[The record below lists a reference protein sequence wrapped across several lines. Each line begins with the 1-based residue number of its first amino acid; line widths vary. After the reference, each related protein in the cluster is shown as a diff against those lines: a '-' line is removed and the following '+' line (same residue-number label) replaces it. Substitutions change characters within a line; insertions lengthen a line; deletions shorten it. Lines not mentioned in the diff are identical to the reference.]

1 MTNRNEPLLT
11 IISPVTLMAGRL
23 NRLSTWLRD
32 IESSDV
38 EVILIHDYR
47 DQATADE
54 LIEIIARYKSGRLK
68 LIEGN
73 YGSAGMARNA
83 GLNIATGRWIA
94 FWDSDDLPEALVVV
108 NTIEEGDF
116 DGLDC
121 LIGKFSMT
129 HEVTKAMTIEP
140 DINDI
145 SKRIGINRGIWRF
158 IFLRESIH
166 TLQFSNLRFA
176 EDQMFLLEFLDANKK
191 IKCIDR
197 TFYHYYVGGE
207 GHVTS
212 DTSSLSDLLR
222 ALNITHSLAIAKN
235 NLNKEIAIYM
245 CTRQAV
251 TLLRKGNSKLK
262 LKASLSIFS
271 LFMRSEYAQKKYI
284 IRSFYFIQRLGVR
297 T

>member
-145 SKRIGINRGIWRF
+145 
-158 IFLRESIH
+158 
-166 TLQFSNLRFA
+166 
-176 EDQMFLLEFLDANKK
+176 
-191 IKCIDR
+191 
-197 TFYHYYVGGE
+197 
-207 GHVTS
+207 
-212 DTSSLSDLLR
+212 
-222 ALNITHSLAIAKN
+222 
-235 NLNKEIAIYM
+235 
-245 CTRQAV
+245 
-251 TLLRKGNSKLK
+251 
-262 LKASLSIFS
+262 
-271 LFMRSEYAQKKYI
+271 
-284 IRSFYFIQRLGVR
+284 
-297 T
+297 